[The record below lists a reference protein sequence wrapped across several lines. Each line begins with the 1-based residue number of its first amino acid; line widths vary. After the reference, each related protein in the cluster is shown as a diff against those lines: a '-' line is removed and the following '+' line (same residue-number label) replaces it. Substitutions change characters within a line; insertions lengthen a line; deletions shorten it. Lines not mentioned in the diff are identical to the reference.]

1 LVNVVFCVINL
12 FMQLPAYLVIPAFCF
27 SIILSINKAS
37 HFLSTPQNLQDTLP
51 STLIDTRDTGSQLKI
66 FEKVDVEADFPG
78 GVNGWRQYLEQ
89 NLNADVPVVK
99 GAPAGKYMVV
109 VQFIVAK
116 DGTVSDIKALTRY
129 GYGMEQEVVRIIKK
143 SPKWSP
149 AQQNGRTVNA
159 YRKQPITFV
168 VQEEK
173 KKRKLF

>member
-1 LVNVVFCVINL
+1 
-12 FMQLPAYLVIPAFCF
+12 
-27 SIILSINKAS
+27 
-37 HFLSTPQNLQDTLP
+37 
-51 STLIDTRDTGSQLKI
+51 
-66 FEKVDVEADFPG
+66 
-78 GVNGWRQYLEQ
+78 
-89 NLNADVPVVK
+89 
-99 GAPAGKYMVV
+99 MVV